1 MYLNHWQLDRKPFE
15 PAPEG
20 EALFR
25 TQSYQEALC
34 KLRYVLENPRGAGV
48 LTGPGG
54 VGKTLLVEGLITQ
67 LPSSIAPVV
76 RVVFPQMPPREL
88 LSYLATRLS
97 GDASGTPASRPID
110 QSWQLLESTLD
121 ASHTRGERPLV
132 VIDEAHLLEESGLME
147 TVRLLLNLH
156 EGGQPLVTFLL
167 LGQPSLAASLARHPR
182 LEERLDIAATLEPFS
197 AEETVEYI
205 DHRLHV
211 AGARDNFFSR
221 EGCDALHCHAAGIP
235 RRINRLA
242 DLALVIGF
250 AQRVSRIDANLIDS
264 VANELSL
271 TRAA

>member
-15 PAPEG
+15 PAPVG

-54 VGKTLLVEGLITQ
+54 VGKTLLVEGLVAQ
-67 LPSSIAPVV
+67 LPPSIAPIV
-76 RVVFPQMPPREL
+76 RIVYPQMLPREL
-88 LSYLATRLS
+88 LSYLASRLS
-97 GDASGTPASRPID
+97 GETSPTETSRPVD
-110 QSWQLLESTLD
+110 QSWQMLESTLT
-121 ASHTRGERPLV
+121 AAHSRGERPLV
-132 VIDEAHLLEESGLME
+132 VLDEAHLLEESGLLE

-156 EGGQPLVTFLL
+156 QGGEPLVTFLL
-167 LGQPSLAASLARHPR
+167 LGQPSLAASLARNPR
-182 LEERLDIAATLEPFS
+182 LAERLDIAATLEPFTV
-197 AEETVEYI
+197 EETAEYI
-205 DHRLHV
+205 DHRLNV
-211 AGARDNFFSR
+211 AGAREPLFSR
-221 EGCDALHCHAAGIP
+221 AGCESLHHHAAGIP

-250 AQRVSRIDANLIDS
+250 AQRASHIDASLIDA
-264 VANELSL
+264 VASDLSL